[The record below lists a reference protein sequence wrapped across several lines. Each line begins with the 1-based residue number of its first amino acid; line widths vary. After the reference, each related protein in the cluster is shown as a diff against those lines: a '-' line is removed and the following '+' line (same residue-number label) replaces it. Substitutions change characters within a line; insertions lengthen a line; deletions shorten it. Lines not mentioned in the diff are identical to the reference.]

1 MKKSYLY
8 EEYILSNENLCSCR
22 DKLSIELYFDG
33 KLNNKSKII
42 LKNEFEKTE
51 ENNYI
56 VKSEIIK
63 YNNDNNNIYSATFYN
78 NYKKKDNDNF
88 NSKLIVDIFCEMN
101 TTNLNESIC
110 GFKELNNNSI
120 TIKLWND
127 SNINIGITTS
137 YYINQDEYDFIIVG
151 GGPSGIYST
160 YKIAIQNPN
169 SRILLL
175 EDNVATLNNFKSKG
189 YDKTNKWH
197 IAQLDSDFQKSYL
210 SKDNKTIWVGK
221 GLGGGT
227 LHFGL
232 QYVNNISKNYDEWK
246 ENYNIIDKDLNPK
259 KYEYKQNM
267 NGEIK
272 PNKIWY
278 DFKMNLE
285 KYGLDKNMNVYNNS
299 IYSNDLDNLDRLL
312 LGDLLINLKNVEI
325 KYNSKVDKLIFSDFN
340 NNKVDSIKTFNNN
353 YYKSNN
359 IILCCGAIETPCIL
373 QRSKIDCGNKL
384 YDHGAISGLAYGRL
398 KSIPI
403 EENIIPDK
411 DSYFR
416 LDSNNLEL
424 INKISKRYIFSV
436 VGNKIPT
443 DEINN
448 IYDFTDW
455 VNSHPGGSNSI
466 SKWRQ
471 NNNILVYPHSL
482 SRWFSFKSRF
492 KYIGKREELIKYND
506 LPDNLKSEELF
517 NKIIWDNN
525 IKKNIKNQVEFIEDL
540 GFENNKIISH
550 LQTRDKDFTWQT
562 YYSTVPQLN
571 NLLILTHSQSVELD
585 GNGTV
590 KIKSNKNEN
599 PDIVL
604 NHFGNNKEKIINQ
617 IYEAYMKNHNFLVS
631 NGYVLLNPNP
641 QQVLIDKKYIEN
653 NLDSIYHYHGSCAI
667 GEVVDENQ
675 KVYNV
680 SNLYIGDI
688 SVLPK
693 PWGGSTSYA
702 SLNTGLN
709 VSKNFLK
716 KI

>member
-8 EEYILSNENLCSCR
+8 EEFILVSEDICKCR
-22 DKLSIELYFDG
+22 DKLSIELHFDG
-33 KLNNKSKII
+33 KLNNQSKII

-78 NYKKKDNDNF
+78 NYKKKDDDNF

-101 TTNLNESIC
+101 TANLNESIC
-110 GFKELNNNSI
+110 GFKEINNNSI

-127 SNINIGITTS
+127 NNINIGITTS
-137 YYINQDEYDFIIVG
+137 YYINEEEYDFIIVG

-175 EDNVATLNNFKSKG
+175 EDNIATLNNYKSKG

-259 KYEYKQNM
+259 KYEYKQEID
-267 NGEIK
+267 GEIK

-285 KYGLDKNMNVYNNS
+285 KYGLDKNMNIYNNS
-299 IYSNDLDNLDRLL
+299 IYSNDLNNLDRLL

-325 KYNSKVDKLIFSDFN
+325 KYNSKVDKLIFTDFN
-340 NNKVDSIKTFNNN
+340 NNKVDSIKTFNND

-359 IILCCGAIETPCIL
+359 IILCCGAIETPSIL

-403 EENIIPDK
+403 EENIVPDK

-416 LDSNNLEL
+416 LDSSNLEL
-424 INKISKRYIFSV
+424 INSISKRYIFSV
-436 VGNKIPT
+436 IGNKRPNN
-443 DEINN
+443 EINN
-448 IYDFTDW
+448 IYDFTEW
-455 VNSHPGGSNSI
+455 ANS
-466 SKWRQ
+466 
-471 NNNILVYPHSL
+471 
-482 SRWFSFKSRF
+482 
-492 KYIGKREELIKYND
+492 
-506 LPDNLKSEELF
+506 
-517 NKIIWDNN
+517 
-525 IKKNIKNQVEFIEDL
+525 
-540 GFENNKIISH
+540 
-550 LQTRDKDFTWQT
+550 
-562 YYSTVPQLN
+562 
-571 NLLILTHSQSVELD
+571 
-585 GNGTV
+585 
-590 KIKSNKNEN
+590 
-599 PDIVL
+599 
-604 NHFGNNKEKIINQ
+604 NH
-617 IYEAYMKNHNFLVS
+617 Y
-631 NGYVLLNPNP
+631 
-641 QQVLIDKKYIEN
+641 
-653 NLDSIYHYHGSCAI
+653 
-667 GEVVDENQ
+667 
-675 KVYNV
+675 
-680 SNLYIGDI
+680 
-688 SVLPK
+688 
-693 PWGGSTSYA
+693 
-702 SLNTGLN
+702 
-709 VSKNFLK
+709 
-716 KI
+716 